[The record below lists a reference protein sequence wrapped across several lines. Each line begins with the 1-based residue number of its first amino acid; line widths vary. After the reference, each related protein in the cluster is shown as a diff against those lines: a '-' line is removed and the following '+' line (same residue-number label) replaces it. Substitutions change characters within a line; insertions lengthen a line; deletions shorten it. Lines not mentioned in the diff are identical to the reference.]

1 MLPKNLLSSILH
13 ALAIIHTTLAM
24 KIPYQPMEVCEDIKS
39 MENTHVAGTLDLR
52 NDFQGEQCRW
62 IKETTK
68 PIEKDMKVI
77 REHIEFLKG
86 ANEPIYMEVA
96 SQLEEIDSH
105 VVNHIQAKIIHL
117 GREHR
122 EVEQNSLFDVMG
134 KRKANPLGVQN
145 TQSHLQEGEYHSM
158 DIDTLGN
165 EFQGAKRVKH
175 TEGLISRPED
185 DEMPDISQAAEG
197 SNTDQLFHIWN
208 NLQTKINN
216 WRTLPTEYDD
226 IKKMFISVKCLFLF
240 GNLIKKHH
248 LIEPSLMGRINTFEP
263 ETVFKMATLDLNLK
277 SKTPGG
283 LLFDLKFLGK
293 ALSLWQKTPV
303 APYLQPFT
311 EALPEYQQKSITFLY
326 LKDYLS
332 TAKALFETG
341 LESFEFILEGSPP
354 TNLLAR
360 LDDLS
365 SKIGL
370 GISTIQG
377 HGELDLVNKIKNCFK
392 VFDNN
397 HTLNEGSSVVGQFTI
412 NYHFIKFIK
421 TFYKQIFD
429 KLKPVNH
436 EGNSLGFEAKIKLV
450 EDFLIYAQDQVGDLN
465 LKNLKE
471 HYEYLLKENKPGS
484 FTYFDWS
491 TPLMLSLL
499 KQRRL
504 HLLMTQNLS

>member
-1 MLPKNLLSSILH
+1 MLPKNLLSFILH

-62 IKETTK
+62 IKETIK
-68 PIEKDMKVI
+68 PIEEDMKVI

-197 SNTDQLFHIWN
+197 SNTDQLFRIWN

-311 EALPEYQQKSITFLY
+311 EALPEYQQKIITFLY
-326 LKDYLS
+326 LKEYLS
-332 TAKALFETG
+332 TAKAFFETG
-341 LESFEFILEGSPP
+341 LDSFEFILDGSP
-354 TNLLAR
+354 R
-360 LDDLS
+360 LIS
-365 SKIGL
+365 S
-370 GISTIQG
+370 
-377 HGELDLVNKIKNCFK
+377 
-392 VFDNN
+392 
-397 HTLNEGSSVVGQFTI
+397 
-412 NYHFIKFIK
+412 
-421 TFYKQIFD
+421 
-429 KLKPVNH
+429 
-436 EGNSLGFEAKIKLV
+436 
-450 EDFLIYAQDQVGDLN
+450 QD
-465 LKNLKE
+465 
-471 HYEYLLKENKPGS
+471 
-484 FTYFDWS
+484 
-491 TPLMLSLL
+491 
-499 KQRRL
+499 
-504 HLLMTQNLS
+504 